1 MEVVLFV
8 LGLVI
13 GAAINWGFARQ
24 SSKQLTKAAEDLK
37 TETRTVRR
45 LVNTMARGLD
55 SEGYIQANFDESGE
69 LVGIK
74 FFRTRG
80 SVQAAAS
87 GNLQA
92 TAHKASSG
100 TARMSGTASGTTTA
114 QGSHPSAA
122 LEKVAEQPD

>member
-8 LGLVI
+8 LVPLVI
-13 GAAINWGFARQ
+13 GTAITWGFAWQ
-24 SSKQLTKAAEDLK
+24 ASKQLAKAAEDLK

-55 SEGYIQANFDESGE
+55 SEGYIQANFDASGE

-74 FFRTRG
+74 FFRTVG
-80 SVQAAAS
+80 GVQPAAS
-87 GNLQA
+87 GNLRV

-100 TARMSGTASGTTTA
+100 TVRMSGTASGTSNNES
-114 QGSHPSAA
+114 G
-122 LEKVAEQPD
+122 